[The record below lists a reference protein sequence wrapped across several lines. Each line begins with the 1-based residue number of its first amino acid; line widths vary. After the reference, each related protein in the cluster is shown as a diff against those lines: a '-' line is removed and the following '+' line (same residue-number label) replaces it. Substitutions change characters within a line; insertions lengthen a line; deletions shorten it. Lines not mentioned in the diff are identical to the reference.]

1 MGNEVNN
8 DAMDHDGM
16 EHDAMEHDANT
27 PSGRDHEG
35 QGT

>member
-16 EHDAMEHDANT
+16 EHDAHA
-27 PSGRDHEG
+27 PPGRDHEG